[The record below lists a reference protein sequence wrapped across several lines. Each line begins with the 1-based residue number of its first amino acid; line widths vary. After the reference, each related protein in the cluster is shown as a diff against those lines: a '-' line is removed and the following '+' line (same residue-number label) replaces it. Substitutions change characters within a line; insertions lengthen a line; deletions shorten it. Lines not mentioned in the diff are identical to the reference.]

1 MFICVCVYIIYI
13 YIYIGDWKAMQGL
26 KLGAQHGYTT
36 KSIWKQ
42 PAMPEM
48 ANIEL

>member
-1 MFICVCVYIIYI
+1 MRMCIYYIYI